1 MVKKEKRVIIWWFLI
16 PMLVMYSIFFIYP
29 LLLNILYSFL
39 NWNGFTKS
47 ANWIGFENYRELL
60 FDGLF
65 WNAVKN
71 SSLFA
76 LLGTISQVVVSF
88 FLAYLVEF
96 HFHRRKKWYRT
107 IFILPIVATTAT
119 IGMLMKSLFSYE
131 GLVNY
136 VVTILGGDPVPWL
149 SDPRWAFFTVIF
161 VSTWKETGTL
171 FIYWIAGFQMISP
184 AVLEAAEIDGATGR
198 TLLTRIILPMI
209 QPVVVVVSTVTF
221 LNALKVFDLIQT
233 LTAGGPYFSTDMV
246 GTFIYRTAFSS
257 SFGSPR
263 LSYASSVAVLCVFFL
278 VFCSLIVKVIK
289 KIIARKDVFE

>member
-1 MVKKEKRVIIWWFLI
+1 MVKKEKRVIIWWFLM
-16 PMLVMYSIFFIYP
+16 PMLIMYLVFFIYP
-29 LLLNILYSFL
+29 FILNILYSFL

-47 ANWIGFENYRELL
+47 ANWIGIENYREVL

-65 WNAVKN
+65 LNAVKN
-71 SSLFA
+71 SLFFA
-76 LLGTISQVVVSF
+76 VLGTISQVIVSF

-131 GLVNY
+131 GFFNHF
-136 VVTILGGDPVPWL
+136 VTMLGGEAIPWL
-149 SDPRWAFFTVIF
+149 SNPKWAFFTVIL
-161 VSTWKETGTL
+161 VSIWKETGTL

-198 TLLTRIILPMI
+198 TLVTKIIIPMI
-209 QPVVVVVSTVTF
+209 KPIIAVISTVTF

-233 LTAGGPYFSTDMV
+233 LTSGGPYFSTDMV

-263 LSYASSVAVLCVFFL
+263 LSYASSVAVLCVLILVLCSFL
-278 VFCSLIVKVIK
+278 VKVIK
-289 KIIARKDVFE
+289 KIIARKGVI